1 VLTTGLQVHVESC
14 DGDHV
19 LDGYEEAAI
28 DCRAEGAEKHPMV
41 MILTQLSGIR
51 KR

>member
-1 VLTTGLQVHVESC
+1 MSGLQVHIESC
-14 DGDHV
+14 DGSHV

-28 DCRAEGAEKHPMV
+28 GCRAEGAEKHPMV
-41 MILTQLSGIR
+41 TLLAQLCTIR